1 LGVRV
6 DVIRPKALVMSGK
19 FTAKIQKKIELIAGV
34 TRRKNIYENIL
45 N

>member
-6 DVIRPKALVMSGK
+6 DVLRPKDLVMSGK
-19 FTAKIQKKIELIAGV
+19 FTTKIQKKVELITGV